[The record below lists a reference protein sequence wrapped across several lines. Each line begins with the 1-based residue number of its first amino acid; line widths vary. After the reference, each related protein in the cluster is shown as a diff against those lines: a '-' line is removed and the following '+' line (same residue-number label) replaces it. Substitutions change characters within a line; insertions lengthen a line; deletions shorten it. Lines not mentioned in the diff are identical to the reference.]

1 MVIIMKKVIETNVSF
16 DDVRNK
22 YIVKIKRNR
31 AEFRYDADSLDEA
44 KSVKSLALDF
54 YANND
59 RMPSRTD
66 LGLKRGHEGRDGLYT
81 PYLDIYEDK
90 CVNCG
95 RTIRYTTAAAYSR
108 FKKRGRSCK
117 YCCRDRKA
125 RKPWASTNVLNVSYM
140 QDRVSRK
147 YRVSLQR
154 DGQIFFCNV
163 ETMEEAIEVREKA
176 LAFYQRHK
184 RLPSKEERNTL
195 IL

>member
-1 MVIIMKKVIETNVSF
+1 MKKAIETNISF
-16 DDVRNK
+16 DDIRNK

-44 KSVKSLALDF
+44 KSVKSRALEF
-54 YANND
+54 YASND
-59 RMPSRTD
+59 RMPTRTD
-66 LGLKRGHEGRDGLYT
+66 LNLKPGHEGRDGLYT
-81 PYLDIYEDK
+81 PYLDVYEDK

-95 RTIRYTTAAAYSR
+95 RTISYTTAAAYSR

-125 RKPWASTNVLNVSYM
+125 RKPWTSTNVLNVSYM

-176 LAFYQRHK
+176 LAFYNQHD
-184 RLPSKEERNTL
+184 RLPTKEERNTL
-195 IL
+195 TS

>member
-22 YIVKIKRNR
+22 YIVKITRNR
-31 AEFRYDADSLDEA
+31 AEFRYDTDSLDEA
-44 KSVKSLALDF
+44 RSVKSKALEF
-54 YANND
+54 YESND
-59 RMPSRTD
+59 RMPTRTD
-66 LGLKRGHEGRDGLYT
+66 LGLKSGHEGRDGLYT
-81 PYLDIYEDK
+81 PYLDVYEDK
-90 CVNCG
+90 CINCG

-125 RKPWASTNVLNVSYM
+125 RKPWTSTNVLNVSYM
-140 QDRVSRK
+140 KDRLSRN

-176 LAFYQRHK
+176 LAFYKQHD
-184 RLPSKEERNTL
+184 RLPTKEERNTL
-195 IL
+195 TS

>member
-1 MVIIMKKVIETNVSF
+1 MIIMKKVIETNVSF

-22 YIVKIKRNR
+22 YIVKITRNR
-31 AEFRYDADSLDEA
+31 AEFRYDTDSLDEA
-44 KSVKSLALDF
+44 RSVKSKALEF
-54 YANND
+54 YESND
-59 RMPSRTD
+59 RMPTRTD
-66 LGLKRGHEGRDGLYT
+66 LGLKSGHEGRDGLYT
-81 PYLDIYEDK
+81 PYLDVYEDK
-90 CVNCG
+90 CINCG

-125 RKPWASTNVLNVSYM
+125 RKPWTSTNVLNISYM
-140 QDRVSRK
+140 KDRLSRN

-163 ETMEEAIEVREKA
+163 ETMEEAIKVREKA

-184 RLPSKEERNTL
+184 RLLSKEERNKL
-195 IL
+195 IS

>member
-1 MVIIMKKVIETNVSF
+1 MKKVIETNISF
-16 DDVRNK
+16 DDARDK

-31 AEFRYDADSLDEA
+31 DEFRYDANSLDEA
-44 KSVKSLALDF
+44 RSVKSRALEF

-66 LGLKRGHEGRDGLYT
+66 LGLKPGHEGRDGLYT
-81 PYLDIYEDK
+81 PYLDFYEDK

-95 RTIRYTTAAAYSR
+95 RSIRYTTAAAYSR

-176 LAFYQRHK
+176 LEFYKQHN
-184 RLPSKEERNTL
+184 RLPTKEERSL
-195 IL
+195 FI

>member
-1 MVIIMKKVIETNVSF
+1 MKKAIETNISF
-16 DDVRNK
+16 DEIRNK

-44 KSVKSLALDF
+44 KSVKSRALEF
-54 YANND
+54 YASND
-59 RMPSRTD
+59 RMPTRTD
-66 LGLKRGHEGRDGLYT
+66 LNLKPGHEGRDGLYT
-81 PYLDIYEDK
+81 PYLDVYEDK

-95 RTIRYTTAAAYSR
+95 RTISYTTAAAYSR

-125 RKPWASTNVLNVSYM
+125 RKPWTSTNVLNVSYM

-176 LAFYQRHK
+176 LAFYKQHD
-184 RLPSKEERNTL
+184 RLPTKEERNTL
-195 IL
+195 TS

>member
-44 KSVKSLALDF
+44 KSVKSLVLDF
-54 YANND
+54 YASND
-59 RMPSRTD
+59 RMPTRTD
-66 LGLKRGHEGRDGLYT
+66 LDLKPGHEGRDGLYT
-81 PYLDIYEDK
+81 PYLDVYEDK
-90 CVNCG
+90 CINCG
-95 RTIRYTTAAAYSR
+95 RSIRYTTAAAYSR

-125 RKPWASTNVLNVSYM
+125 RKPWTSTNVLNVSYM

>member
-1 MVIIMKKVIETNVSF
+1 MKKAIETNISF
-16 DDVRNK
+16 DNARDK
-22 YIVKIKRNR
+22 YIVKIKRRR

-44 KSVKSLALDF
+44 KSVKSRVLDF
-54 YANND
+54 YASND
-59 RMPSRTD
+59 RMPTRTD
-66 LGLKRGHEGRDGLYT
+66 LGLKPGHEGRDGLYT
-81 PYLDIYEDK
+81 PYLDVYEDK
-90 CVNCG
+90 CVNCS

-108 FKKRGRSCK
+108 FKRRGRSCK

-176 LAFYQRHK
+176 LEFYKQHN
-184 RLPSKEERNTL
+184 RLPTKEERSL
-195 IL
+195 FI